1 LYALR
6 WLLSAAAL
14 LGIVLSLG
22 LGGKRIGDLGTT
34 VARYGETTNGA
45 GPAPPPVF
53 DPRMQLWFGEED
65 AAVQSY
71 EAIEDRFVAED
82 FVLVAFQEKDDPLGV
97 FGPKSLATIARLTDA
112 IQRVP
117 GVRHVRSLT
126 SNPWIRW
133 GEIEAGEEG
142 LMISDLVEE
151 DPADLSSADRI
162 ERMVAVLG
170 GEASAALIGE
180 DAVRE
185 VVGHDVGLED
195 FIGEPRLLGTIVSPD
210 ARTTVVQVQVLRPV
224 ADAELAEKALEGDPQ
239 LGAITPDLYSVL
251 AQRAALRG
259 IGHALRVELGRS
271 VETDELRALRAE
283 IDAMEEGDEKAAW
296 LQRISDPTLT
306 FIDGPDGERLRKWF
320 DYDPDGSGGW
330 VDVSEAGAPVAA
342 PDGFAPAA
350 LSDYDFRLGGT
361 PLFEL
366 NFEEVG
372 MADAKYM
379 GVMFAIIIVLL
390 FVVFRSV
397 AGVVAPMAVVFGS
410 VGAMVGIAFLL
421 GFLFNN
427 LTMISP
433 NMLTAVG
440 IADAIHL
447 VASWMVIRR
456 RADSKHSAI
465 LETMRRNA
473 VPVLL
478 TSVTTAIGFFSLT
491 VSGLAPVRMLGIMA
505 GIGALVALV
514 LSLTIVPAVLSLVPH
529 RPGGDARVAGAGL
542 FERGRAE
549 RFVAFIVSKRAPIL
563 AVTAALALIA
573 VFGVSRVRIDTDFR
587 AMFPDDNE
595 KIADF
600 QWIEDQLGGVGDLEI
615 VFDGTRGETRAP
627 ELTRDERARLDGLS
641 VREAA
646 SQADGELAVLDGAEA
661 AELER
666 LRAKDAAWSAA
677 RIGVDAEF
685 LGALDAFEARLRE
698 EMADPESDLAV
709 VTDLISPLDI
719 LRKIHQVQNKNAAA
733 FYRAPT
739 EQDVPEDARVAEVEY
754 DEWTEEWSYTPPQAA
769 SSLVAQYYLQ
779 YENGAKPGENLA
791 TQLSQDR
798 TQFRMQGRVLQAPS
812 DVQTAAF
819 TRIEEIARTEFPI
832 LGARAVGGDADDAPD
847 ASAEMTISGK
857 TLLFARTTRIFA
869 VGFVQSMS
877 IALAL
882 ITAIIAVL
890 FRSWRL
896 ALISVIPN
904 LLPILIPLSVFGLLG
919 QTLDGPAILVS
930 SVALGVCVDDTI
942 HVFTKF
948 MRARRAGLNADDAL
962 AHVFEE
968 AGAAV
973 TLTTI
978 VLVIGFSTLL
988 LSDFRPNVLMGSL
1001 AGTMIGLAWLAD
1013 MFVVPLFLRD
1023 MARAED
1029 ARADAPA
1036 APATAPAVAG
1046 A

>member
-1 LYALR
+1 
-6 WLLSAAAL
+6 
-14 LGIVLSLG
+14 
-22 LGGKRIGDLGTT
+22 
-34 VARYGETTNGA
+34 
-45 GPAPPPVF
+45 
-53 DPRMQLWFGEED
+53 
-65 AAVQSY
+65 
-71 EAIEDRFVAED
+71 
-82 FVLVAFQEKDDPLGV
+82 
-97 FGPKSLATIARLTDA
+97 
-112 IQRVP
+112 
-117 GVRHVRSLT
+117 
-126 SNPWIRW
+126 
-133 GEIEAGEEG
+133 
-142 LMISDLVEE
+142 
-151 DPADLSSADRI
+151 
-162 ERMVAVLG
+162 
-170 GEASAALIGE
+170 
-180 DAVRE
+180 
-185 VVGHDVGLED
+185 
-195 FIGEPRLLGTIVSPD
+195 
-210 ARTTVVQVQVLRPV
+210 
-224 ADAELAEKALEGDPQ
+224 
-239 LGAITPDLYSVL
+239 
-251 AQRAALRG
+251 
-259 IGHALRVELGRS
+259 
-271 VETDELRALRAE
+271 
-283 IDAMEEGDEKAAW
+283 
-296 LQRISDPTLT
+296 
-306 FIDGPDGERLRKWF
+306 
-320 DYDPDGSGGW
+320 
-330 VDVSEAGAPVAA
+330 
-342 PDGFAPAA
+342 
-350 LSDYDFRLGGT
+350 
-361 PLFEL
+361 
-366 NFEEVG
+366 
-372 MADAKYM
+372 
-379 GVMFAIIIVLL
+379 
-390 FVVFRSV
+390 
-397 AGVVAPMAVVFGS
+397 
-410 VGAMVGIAFLL
+410 
-421 GFLFNN
+421 
-427 LTMISP
+427 
-433 NMLTAVG
+433 
-440 IADAIHL
+440 
-447 VASWMVIRR
+447 
-456 RADSKHSAI
+456 
-465 LETMRRNA
+465 
-473 VPVLL
+473 
-478 TSVTTAIGFFSLT
+478 
-491 VSGLAPVRMLGIMA
+491 
-505 GIGALVALV
+505 
-514 LSLTIVPAVLSLVPH
+514 
-529 RPGGDARVAGAGL
+529 
-542 FERGRAE
+542 
-549 RFVAFIVSKRAPIL
+549 
-563 AVTAALALIA
+563 
-573 VFGVSRVRIDTDFR
+573 IDTDFR

-615 VFDGTRGETRAP
+615 VFDGTRGETRTP
-627 ELTRDERARLDGLS
+627 ELTREERARLDGLS

-646 SQADGELAVLDGAEA
+646 SKADGELAVLDGAEA

-698 EMADPESDLAV
+698 EMADPESDLAVVTDLISPLDILRKIHQVQNKNAAAFYRAPTEQDVPEDARVADPESDLAV

-832 LGARAVGGDADDAPD
+832 LGARAVGGDADDASD